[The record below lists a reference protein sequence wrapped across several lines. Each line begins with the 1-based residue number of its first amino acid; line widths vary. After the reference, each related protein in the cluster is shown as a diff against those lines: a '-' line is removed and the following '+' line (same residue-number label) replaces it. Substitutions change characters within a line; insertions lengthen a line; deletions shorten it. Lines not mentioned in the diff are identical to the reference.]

1 MKKAIYI
8 IGGGPLGLHVIKTA
22 NQLGLATIVT
32 DKNDE
37 APGLK
42 LATESLLIDA
52 SNSNLHVALA
62 RSLANQY
69 NIIGVYCGNEIGI
82 WSVYHV
88 SNSLGIKHNSYDSI
102 KTVLDKTL
110 MKRAWGTKIAT
121 PQSTVIKSVFE
132 LIAYIIQFGGKVIIK
147 PSKGSGSRGVQIVT
161 SNSDLKK
168 AMKICKEVGGDVLVE
183 PYLEG
188 RSIDANGI
196 LIDGKLYGAGVLEKY
211 ISNPP
216 TCLPLGGHIPVDLPE
231 GEEQEVY
238 DLLERGCKLLG
249 LTFGPVK
256 ADLIRTDGGYQL
268 LEVATRFHGDV
279 TTSNILQHIKIH
291 PFEFLYNYLI
301 HDKVYEEFLE
311 PSGNN
316 VAIWRTICLPP
327 GRIIELNAPDPE
339 DNRITKVW
347 INPKNVNEIVP
358 YDNTAKLP
366 GYICAYGNSIKEAE
380 RLIKRY
386 FMRFKI
392 EMIINTTHTE
402 WYEALGNR
410 LDELGI
416 SKDSCCYI
424 GGKK

>member
-22 NQLGLATIVT
+22 NQLGLTTIVT
-32 DKNDE
+32 DKNKE

-42 LATESLLIDA
+42 LATESLSIDA
-52 SNSNLHVALA
+52 ADSNAHVTLALSLSNK
-62 RSLANQY
+62 Y

-88 SNSLGIKHNSYDSI
+88 SNSLGIKHNSYTSI
-102 KTVLDKTL
+102 EKVLDKTL
-110 MKRAWGTKIAT
+110 MKQAWGQMIPTPITTKVT
-121 PQSTVIKSVFE
+121 SVKE
-132 LIAYIIQFGGKVIIK
+132 LSKLVRGRKFIIK
-147 PSKGSGSRGVQIVT
+147 PSKGSGSRGVQIIT
-161 SNSDLKK
+161 QNSDLTDVFNKCKK
-168 AMKICKEVGGDVLVE
+168 VGGDVLIE

-211 ISNPP
+211 ISTPP
-216 TCLPLGGHIPVDLPE
+216 TCLPLGGHIPVDIPE

-238 DLLERGCKLLG
+238 DLLEKGCKLLG

-256 ADLIRTDGGYQL
+256 ADLIRTDDGYQL

-279 TTSNILQHIKIH
+279 TTSNILQHIKIY
-291 PFEFLYNYLI
+291 PFDFLYNYLI

-347 INPKNVNEIVP
+347 INDKNVTEILP

-380 RLIKRY
+380 LLIKKY
-386 FMRFKI
+386 FMRFKV
-392 EMIINTTHTE
+392 EMVVYEDHSK

-416 SKDSCCYI
+416 SKNSCCYI